1 MDGRMSNLLKPLST
15 VEELDAAIAAS
26 ASRPVLI
33 FKHSATCGTSAMASE
48 ELDDLIAGAP
58 LHADIYL
65 VRIQATRAL
74 SNEIERRLGV
84 RHESPQILLIRDGK
98 VVWSATHYRVTAA
111 NIAAAVEQFATQ
123 AR

>member
-1 MDGRMSNLLKPLST
+1 MSNVLKPLST
-15 VEELDAAIAAS
+15 IEELDAAIADS
-26 ASRPVLI
+26 AARPILI

-48 ELDDLIAGAP
+48 EIDDLVAGPA
-58 LHADIYL
+58 LNADLYL

-74 SNEIERRLGV
+74 SNEIERRLRV
-84 RHESPQILLIRDGK
+84 RHESPQVLLIRHGQ

-111 NIAAAVEQFATQ
+111 AIAAAVEQFATL